1 MRVTKVI
8 REYIEEKV
16 AEKLPFPEKPK
27 NSLIEDFEQLEEKM
41 NKVVKEEFKALALK
55 YKGQFCYSWTG
66 DSYDDIEVQLN
77 YIDKNVDIN
86 GCVCRIYTK
95 ADTEY
100 KKELER
106 VKKQRADIVKD
117 IIVTLELGGTK
128 AELEEMLA
136 KVGA

>member
-16 AEKLPFPEKPK
+16 AERLPFPEKPK

-41 NKVVKEEFKALALK
+41 NKVVREEFKALALK

-77 YIDKNVDIN
+77 YIDKKVDIN
-86 GCVCRIYTK
+86 GCVHRIYTK

>member
-1 MRVTKVI
+1 MI
-8 REYIEEKV
+8 
-16 AEKLPFPEKPK
+16 
-27 NSLIEDFEQLEEKM
+27 
-41 NKVVKEEFKALALK
+41 KEEFKALALK
-55 YKGQFCYSWTG
+55 HKGQFCYSWTG
-66 DSYDDIEVQLN
+66 DSYGDIEVQLN

-86 GCVCRIYTK
+86 GCVGRMYTK

-106 VKKQRADIVKD
+106 VKKQRADTVKD
-117 IIVTLELGGTK
+117 ILVTLELGGTK

>member
-128 AELEEMLA
+128 AELEEMLG

>member
-86 GCVCRIYTK
+86 GCVHRIYTK

-106 VKKQRADIVKD
+106 VKKQRADTAKD
-117 IIVTLELGGTK
+117 IIITLELGGTK
-128 AELEEMLA
+128 TELEEMLA